1 MWIARAA
8 LVFTVM
14 GLLAGCAS
22 GPRIVASEVRTSAA
36 QPPGA
41 ALLQAM
47 HYRFEPLPLP
57 PPRAGQPAPEQL
69 QALAQTALARV
80 GAVHDEAAARV
91 GVQVS
96 ASVNAYWLD
105 EWGAPYYGGPSNA
118 RIALGLGFGRGW
130 RGGIGFGFGGPMH
143 DASIPLYVSEV
154 SLLMRDLQ
162 SGQIVYDTRARHDG
176 PWHNTDAVLAALFA
190 AALEGWPNPPPGP
203 RRVDVPVT
211 PQPAAASAPR

>member
-1 MWIARAA
+1 
-8 LVFTVM
+8 M

-22 GPRIVASEVRTSAA
+22 GPRIVASEVRTSTA

-47 HYRFEPLPLP
+47 HYRFEPLP
-57 PPRAGQPAPEQL
+57 PRGAGQPAPEMV

-96 ASVNAYWLD
+96 ASVSAYWLD

-118 RIALGLGFGRGW
+118 RIALGLGSGRGW
-130 RGGIGFGFGGPMH
+130 RGGVGFGFGWPMH

-154 SLLMRDLQ
+154 GLLMRDLQ

-176 PWHNTDAVLAALFA
+176 PWHNTDAVLTALFA

-211 PQPAAASAPR
+211 PQPASSVTK